1 MKLLKRTAFS
11 LLGILLLILTIAT
24 ILEKIY
30 GTDFVNEYIYSSV
43 PFVILW
49 GVTAITSLLYIIKS
63 KLHRQ
68 PVIFLLHLSLL
79 FILAGAFTTWIYGEQ
94 GTMRVRQG
102 EQQTSFTDSKGISH
116 QLPFSITLNQFEII
130 YYKGTLAPMD
140 FISHIS
146 VADKDCHRQIQGKV
160 SMNHIFSYQHY
171 RFYQSGYSED
181 NEGSVFSVSHDPYG
195 IGITYAGYTLLL
207 LSTVF
212 FFFSPQS
219 RFRQLLKSPLL
230 HRSLTVILLLFA
242 FSLNSN
248 FLKANSTSPKVLPRE
263 VAEHFGDLYILYNNR
278 ICPLQTF
285 ARDFTV
291 KLYGS
296 SSYKGLTPEEVL
308 TGWLFYYDSW
318 KNEPIIRIKSN
329 EARKLLEIE
338 GNYARLKDY
347 ISTINEYKLEK
358 MMNHIRSGEQ
368 VTDKRGI
375 EEADEKFNIINLVCT
390 GAMMKIFPC
399 RNIAG
404 KTLEWYSQSDQLP
417 QDMDNDKWV
426 FIRKSMSY
434 VNEMI
439 VMKKYNDACLLLE
452 KIKKYQQKECDGLLP
467 ADNKFKAEKIY
478 NQFDYSKSVAMA
490 CICIGLIC
498 FIYYCHCMASQKRTS
513 RKAIIILNILLWIVF
528 TYLSAAIC
536 LRGYVS
542 NHLPLSNGFETM
554 QFMAWC
560 TLLLT
565 FLLQRKFAML
575 LPFGFLLCGLTL
587 MVSMLGE
594 SNPQITQ
601 LMPVLQSPLLSIHVV
616 VIMIAYSLLAFIMLN
631 GVTAVILHQSQKE
644 CKEQIERLQI
654 ISQIILYP
662 AIFLLAIGIF
672 IGAVWANVSWGRY
685 WGWDPKE
692 TWALITMVIYAIVT
706 HLHLIKRCN
715 SLWLF
720 NVTSVI
726 AFSSVLMTFLG
737 VNYFLSGMHSYG
749 QNEHVNNILIY
760 LYLAFGIIIVL
771 AMLSYRSWKKNPER
785 RRKYD
790 K

>member
-318 KNEPIIRIKSN
+318 KNEPIIRIKNN

-692 TWALITMVIYAIVT
+692 VWALITMLVYALA
-706 HLHLIKRCN
+706 LHPRSLPWFHRTMFFHVFCITAFITVLITY
-715 SLWLF
+715 F
-720 NVTSVI
+720 
-726 AFSSVLMTFLG
+726 G
-737 VNYFLSGMHSYG
+737 VNFLLGGMHSYANG
-749 QNEHVNNILIY
+749 
-760 LYLAFGIIIVL
+760 
-771 AMLSYRSWKKNPER
+771 
-785 RRKYD
+785 
-790 K
+790 

>member
-146 VADKDCHRQIQGKV
+146 VADKDCHRQIQAKV

-692 TWALITMVIYAIVT
+692 VWALITMLVYALA
-706 HLHLIKRCN
+706 LHPRSLPWFHRTMFFHVFCITAFITVLITY
-715 SLWLF
+715 F
-720 NVTSVI
+720 
-726 AFSSVLMTFLG
+726 G
-737 VNYFLSGMHSYG
+737 VNFLLGGMHSYANG
-749 QNEHVNNILIY
+749 
-760 LYLAFGIIIVL
+760 
-771 AMLSYRSWKKNPER
+771 
-785 RRKYD
+785 
-790 K
+790 

>member
-195 IGITYAGYTLLL
+195 MGITYAGYTLLL

-692 TWALITMVIYAIVT
+692 VWALITMLVYALA
-706 HLHLIKRCN
+706 LHPRSLPWFHRTMFFHVFCITAFITVLITY
-715 SLWLF
+715 F
-720 NVTSVI
+720 
-726 AFSSVLMTFLG
+726 G
-737 VNYFLSGMHSYG
+737 VNFLLGGMHSYANG
-749 QNEHVNNILIY
+749 
-760 LYLAFGIIIVL
+760 
-771 AMLSYRSWKKNPER
+771 
-785 RRKYD
+785 
-790 K
+790 

>member
-1 MKLLKRTAFS
+1 M
-11 LLGILLLILTIAT
+11 LGILLLILTIAT

-248 FLKANSTSPKVLPRE
+248 FLKANSPSPKVLPRE

-285 ARDFTV
+285 ARDFTI

-692 TWALITMVIYAIVT
+692 VWALITMLVYALA
-706 HLHLIKRCN
+706 LHPRSLPWFHRTMFFHVFCITAFITVLITY
-715 SLWLF
+715 F
-720 NVTSVI
+720 
-726 AFSSVLMTFLG
+726 G
-737 VNYFLSGMHSYG
+737 VNFLLGGMHSYANG
-749 QNEHVNNILIY
+749 
-760 LYLAFGIIIVL
+760 
-771 AMLSYRSWKKNPER
+771 
-785 RRKYD
+785 
-790 K
+790 

>member
-248 FLKANSTSPKVLPRE
+248 FLKANSPSPKVLPRE
-263 VAEHFGDLYILYNNR
+263 VAGHFGDLYILYNNR

-692 TWALITMVIYAIVT
+692 VWALITMLVYAMA
-706 HLHLIKRCN
+706 LHPRSLPWFHRTMFFHVFCIAAFITVLITY
-715 SLWLF
+715 F
-720 NVTSVI
+720 
-726 AFSSVLMTFLG
+726 G
-737 VNYFLSGMHSYG
+737 VNFLLGGMHSYANG
-749 QNEHVNNILIY
+749 
-760 LYLAFGIIIVL
+760 
-771 AMLSYRSWKKNPER
+771 
-785 RRKYD
+785 
-790 K
+790 

>member
-692 TWALITMVIYAIVT
+692 VWALITMLVYALALHPRSLPWFHRTMFFHVFCVT
-706 HLHLIKRCN
+706 AFMTGLIAYFGKN
-715 SLWLF
+715 F
-720 NVTSVI
+720 
-726 AFSSVLMTFLG
+726 VLG
-737 VNYFLSGMHSYG
+737 CKHSCGSG
-749 QNEHVNNILIY
+749 
-760 LYLAFGIIIVL
+760 
-771 AMLSYRSWKKNPER
+771 
-785 RRKYD
+785 
-790 K
+790 

>member
-308 TGWLFYYDSW
+308 PGWLFYYDSW

-692 TWALITMVIYAIVT
+692 VWALITMLVYALA
-706 HLHLIKRCN
+706 LHPRSLPWFHRTMFFHVFCITAFITVLITY
-715 SLWLF
+715 F
-720 NVTSVI
+720 
-726 AFSSVLMTFLG
+726 G
-737 VNYFLSGMHSYG
+737 VNFLLGGMHSYANG
-749 QNEHVNNILIY
+749 
-760 LYLAFGIIIVL
+760 
-771 AMLSYRSWKKNPER
+771 
-785 RRKYD
+785 
-790 K
+790 

>member
-368 VTDKRGI
+368 VADKRGI

-692 TWALITMVIYAIVT
+692 VWALITMLVYALA
-706 HLHLIKRCN
+706 LHPRSLPWFHRTMFFHVFCITAFITVLITY
-715 SLWLF
+715 F
-720 NVTSVI
+720 
-726 AFSSVLMTFLG
+726 G
-737 VNYFLSGMHSYG
+737 VNFLLGGMHSYANG
-749 QNEHVNNILIY
+749 
-760 LYLAFGIIIVL
+760 
-771 AMLSYRSWKKNPER
+771 
-785 RRKYD
+785 
-790 K
+790 

>member
-102 EQQTSFTDSKGISH
+102 EQQISFTDSKGISH

-248 FLKANSTSPKVLPRE
+248 FLKANSPSPKVLPRE

-692 TWALITMVIYAIVT
+692 VWALITMLVYALA
-706 HLHLIKRCN
+706 LHPRSLPWFHRTMFFHVFCITAFITVLITY
-715 SLWLF
+715 F
-720 NVTSVI
+720 
-726 AFSSVLMTFLG
+726 G
-737 VNYFLSGMHSYG
+737 VNFLLGGMHSYANG
-749 QNEHVNNILIY
+749 
-760 LYLAFGIIIVL
+760 
-771 AMLSYRSWKKNPER
+771 
-785 RRKYD
+785 
-790 K
+790 

>member
-285 ARDFTV
+285 ARDFTI

-452 KIKKYQQKECDGLLP
+452 KIKKCQQKECDGLLP

-692 TWALITMVIYAIVT
+692 VWALITMLVYALA
-706 HLHLIKRCN
+706 LHPRSLPWFHRTMFFHVFCITAFITVLITY
-715 SLWLF
+715 F
-720 NVTSVI
+720 
-726 AFSSVLMTFLG
+726 G
-737 VNYFLSGMHSYG
+737 VNFLLGGMHSYANG
-749 QNEHVNNILIY
+749 
-760 LYLAFGIIIVL
+760 
-771 AMLSYRSWKKNPER
+771 
-785 RRKYD
+785 
-790 K
+790 

>member
-672 IGAVWANVSWGRY
+672 IGAVWANVSWGRF
-685 WGWDPKE
+685 WGWDHKQV
-692 TWALITMVIYAIVT
+692 WALITMRVYPLALLPTSIPGFQRTRFLNVFCITAFITV
-706 HLHLIKRCN
+706 LITY
-715 SLWLF
+715 F
-720 NVTSVI
+720 
-726 AFSSVLMTFLG
+726 G
-737 VNYFLSGMHSYG
+737 VNFLLGGMHSYANG
-749 QNEHVNNILIY
+749 
-760 LYLAFGIIIVL
+760 
-771 AMLSYRSWKKNPER
+771 
-785 RRKYD
+785 
-790 K
+790 

>member
-565 FLLQRKFAML
+565 FLLQRKFALL

-692 TWALITMVIYAIVT
+692 VWALITMLVYALA
-706 HLHLIKRCN
+706 LHPRSLPWFHRTMFFHVFCITAFITVLITY
-715 SLWLF
+715 F
-720 NVTSVI
+720 
-726 AFSSVLMTFLG
+726 G
-737 VNYFLSGMHSYG
+737 VNFLLGGMHSYANG
-749 QNEHVNNILIY
+749 
-760 LYLAFGIIIVL
+760 
-771 AMLSYRSWKKNPER
+771 
-785 RRKYD
+785 
-790 K
+790 

>member
-248 FLKANSTSPKVLPRE
+248 FLKANSSSPKVLPRE

-692 TWALITMVIYAIVT
+692 VWALITMLVYAMA
-706 HLHLIKRCN
+706 LHPRSLPWFHRTMFFHVFCIAAFITVLITY
-715 SLWLF
+715 F
-720 NVTSVI
+720 
-726 AFSSVLMTFLG
+726 G
-737 VNYFLSGMHSYG
+737 VNFLLGGMHSYANG
-749 QNEHVNNILIY
+749 
-760 LYLAFGIIIVL
+760 
-771 AMLSYRSWKKNPER
+771 
-785 RRKYD
+785 
-790 K
+790 

>member
-68 PVIFLLHLSLL
+68 PIIFLLHLSLL

-692 TWALITMVIYAIVT
+692 VWALITMLVYALA
-706 HLHLIKRCN
+706 LHPRSLPWFHRTMFFHVFCITAFITVLITY
-715 SLWLF
+715 F
-720 NVTSVI
+720 
-726 AFSSVLMTFLG
+726 G
-737 VNYFLSGMHSYG
+737 VNFLLGGMHSYANG
-749 QNEHVNNILIY
+749 
-760 LYLAFGIIIVL
+760 
-771 AMLSYRSWKKNPER
+771 
-785 RRKYD
+785 
-790 K
+790 

>member
-248 FLKANSTSPKVLPRE
+248 FLKANSPSPKVLPRE

-285 ARDFTV
+285 ARDFTI

-616 VIMIAYSLLAFIMLN
+616 VIMIAYSPLAFIMLN

-692 TWALITMVIYAIVT
+692 VWALITMLVYALA
-706 HLHLIKRCN
+706 LHPRSLPWFHRTMFFHVFCITAFITVLITY
-715 SLWLF
+715 F
-720 NVTSVI
+720 
-726 AFSSVLMTFLG
+726 G
-737 VNYFLSGMHSYG
+737 VNFLLGGMHSYANG
-749 QNEHVNNILIY
+749 
-760 LYLAFGIIIVL
+760 
-771 AMLSYRSWKKNPER
+771 
-785 RRKYD
+785 
-790 K
+790 

>member
-1 MKLLKRTAFS
+1 
-11 LLGILLLILTIAT
+11 
-24 ILEKIY
+24 
-30 GTDFVNEYIYSSV
+30 
-43 PFVILW
+43 
-49 GVTAITSLLYIIKS
+49 
-63 KLHRQ
+63 
-68 PVIFLLHLSLL
+68 
-79 FILAGAFTTWIYGEQ
+79 
-94 GTMRVRQG
+94 
-102 EQQTSFTDSKGISH
+102 
-116 QLPFSITLNQFEII
+116 
-130 YYKGTLAPMD
+130 
-140 FISHIS
+140 
-146 VADKDCHRQIQGKV
+146 
-160 SMNHIFSYQHY
+160 
-171 RFYQSGYSED
+171 
-181 NEGSVFSVSHDPYG
+181 
-195 IGITYAGYTLLL
+195 
-207 LSTVF
+207 
-212 FFFSPQS
+212 
-219 RFRQLLKSPLL
+219 
-230 HRSLTVILLLFA
+230 
-242 FSLNSN
+242 
-248 FLKANSTSPKVLPRE
+248 
-263 VAEHFGDLYILYNNR
+263 
-278 ICPLQTF
+278 
-285 ARDFTV
+285 
-291 KLYGS
+291 
-296 SSYKGLTPEEVL
+296 
-308 TGWLFYYDSW
+308 
-318 KNEPIIRIKSN
+318 
-329 EARKLLEIE
+329 
-338 GNYARLKDY
+338 
-347 ISTINEYKLEK
+347 
-358 MMNHIRSGEQ
+358 
-368 VTDKRGI
+368 
-375 EEADEKFNIINLVCT
+375 
-390 GAMMKIFPC
+390 
-399 RNIAG
+399 
-404 KTLEWYSQSDQLP
+404 
-417 QDMDNDKWV
+417 
-426 FIRKSMSY
+426 
-434 VNEMI
+434 
-439 VMKKYNDACLLLE
+439 
-452 KIKKYQQKECDGLLP
+452 
-467 ADNKFKAEKIY
+467 
-478 NQFDYSKSVAMA
+478 MA

-631 GVTAVILHQSQKE
+631 GVTAVILHQSQKG

-726 AFSSVLMTFLG
+726 AFSSVLMTFFG

>member
-30 GTDFVNEYIYSSV
+30 GTDFVNECIYSSV

-692 TWALITMVIYAIVT
+692 VWALITMLVYALA
-706 HLHLIKRCN
+706 LHPRSLPWFHRTMFFHVFCITAFITVLITY
-715 SLWLF
+715 F
-720 NVTSVI
+720 
-726 AFSSVLMTFLG
+726 G
-737 VNYFLSGMHSYG
+737 VNFLLGGMHSYANG
-749 QNEHVNNILIY
+749 
-760 LYLAFGIIIVL
+760 
-771 AMLSYRSWKKNPER
+771 
-785 RRKYD
+785 
-790 K
+790 

>member
-146 VADKDCHRQIQGKV
+146 VADKDCHRQIQEKV

-692 TWALITMVIYAIVT
+692 VWALITMLVYALA
-706 HLHLIKRCN
+706 LHPRSLPWFHRTMFFHVFCITAFITVLITY
-715 SLWLF
+715 F
-720 NVTSVI
+720 
-726 AFSSVLMTFLG
+726 G
-737 VNYFLSGMHSYG
+737 VNFLLGGMHSYANG
-749 QNEHVNNILIY
+749 
-760 LYLAFGIIIVL
+760 
-771 AMLSYRSWKKNPER
+771 
-785 RRKYD
+785 
-790 K
+790 

>member
-1 MKLLKRTAFS
+1 MKQIVSLLNPITNNDRTFRGMRQIQDSPSGYLSENYNYMKLLKRTAFS

-248 FLKANSTSPKVLPRE
+248 FLKANSPSPKVLPRE

-692 TWALITMVIYAIVT
+692 VWALITMLVYALA
-706 HLHLIKRCN
+706 LHPRSLPWFHRTMFFHVFCITAFITVLITY
-715 SLWLF
+715 F
-720 NVTSVI
+720 
-726 AFSSVLMTFLG
+726 G
-737 VNYFLSGMHSYG
+737 VNFLLGGMHSYANG
-749 QNEHVNNILIY
+749 
-760 LYLAFGIIIVL
+760 
-771 AMLSYRSWKKNPER
+771 
-785 RRKYD
+785 
-790 K
+790 

>member
-248 FLKANSTSPKVLPRE
+248 FLKANSPSPKVLPRE

-644 CKEQIERLQI
+644 CKEQIERLHI
-654 ISQIILYP
+654 ISQIILYQ

-692 TWALITMVIYAIVT
+692 VWALITMLVYALA
-706 HLHLIKRCN
+706 LHPRSLPWFHRTMFFHVFCITAFITVLITY
-715 SLWLF
+715 F
-720 NVTSVI
+720 
-726 AFSSVLMTFLG
+726 G
-737 VNYFLSGMHSYG
+737 VNFLLGGMHSYANG
-749 QNEHVNNILIY
+749 
-760 LYLAFGIIIVL
+760 
-771 AMLSYRSWKKNPER
+771 
-785 RRKYD
+785 
-790 K
+790 

>member
-692 TWALITMVIYAIVT
+692 VWASITMLVYALALHPRSLPWFHRTMFFHVFCITAFITVLITY
-706 HLHLIKRCN
+706 
-715 SLWLF
+715 F
-720 NVTSVI
+720 
-726 AFSSVLMTFLG
+726 G
-737 VNYFLSGMHSYG
+737 VNFLLGGMHSYANG
-749 QNEHVNNILIY
+749 
-760 LYLAFGIIIVL
+760 
-771 AMLSYRSWKKNPER
+771 
-785 RRKYD
+785 
-790 K
+790 

>member
-181 NEGSVFSVSHDPYG
+181 KEGSVFSVSHDPYG

-248 FLKANSTSPKVLPRE
+248 FLKANSPSPKVLPRE

-285 ARDFTV
+285 ARDFTI

-692 TWALITMVIYAIVT
+692 VWALITMLVYALA
-706 HLHLIKRCN
+706 LHPRSLPWFHRTMFFHVFCITAFITVLITY
-715 SLWLF
+715 F
-720 NVTSVI
+720 
-726 AFSSVLMTFLG
+726 G
-737 VNYFLSGMHSYG
+737 VNFLLGGMHSYANG
-749 QNEHVNNILIY
+749 
-760 LYLAFGIIIVL
+760 
-771 AMLSYRSWKKNPER
+771 
-785 RRKYD
+785 
-790 K
+790 

>member
-146 VADKDCHRQIQGKV
+146 VADKGCHRQIQGKV

-248 FLKANSTSPKVLPRE
+248 FLKANSPSPKVLPRE

-285 ARDFTV
+285 ARDFTI

-692 TWALITMVIYAIVT
+692 VWALITMLVYALA
-706 HLHLIKRCN
+706 LHPRSLPWFHRTMFFHVFCITAFITVLITY
-715 SLWLF
+715 F
-720 NVTSVI
+720 
-726 AFSSVLMTFLG
+726 G
-737 VNYFLSGMHSYG
+737 VNFLLGGMHSYANG
-749 QNEHVNNILIY
+749 
-760 LYLAFGIIIVL
+760 
-771 AMLSYRSWKKNPER
+771 
-785 RRKYD
+785 
-790 K
+790 

>member
-63 KLHRQ
+63 KLYRQ

-692 TWALITMVIYAIVT
+692 VWALITMLVYALA
-706 HLHLIKRCN
+706 LHPRSLPWFHRTMFFHVFCITAFITVLITY
-715 SLWLF
+715 F
-720 NVTSVI
+720 
-726 AFSSVLMTFLG
+726 G
-737 VNYFLSGMHSYG
+737 VNFLLGGMHSYANG
-749 QNEHVNNILIY
+749 
-760 LYLAFGIIIVL
+760 
-771 AMLSYRSWKKNPER
+771 
-785 RRKYD
+785 
-790 K
+790 